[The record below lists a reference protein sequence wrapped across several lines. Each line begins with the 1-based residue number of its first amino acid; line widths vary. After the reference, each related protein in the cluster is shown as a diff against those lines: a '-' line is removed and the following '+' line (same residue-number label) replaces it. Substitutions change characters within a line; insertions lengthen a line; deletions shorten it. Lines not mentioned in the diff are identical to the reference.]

1 MFFLKQMR
9 PPQQMQG
16 RLKSFSV
23 ETTQGIWSIDVSS
36 ITGAGKPP
44 ADATQQPQPSARPQ
58 PQVPRDAN
66 MVKTKN
72 MPPTRSVHQSHA
84 GPSTGRD
91 LHESDD
97 DDDAF
102 MEPPPWRRVLKKQC
116 TNANVAANATAKVQ
130 HSNLVPHLGASRI
143 IVITCF

>member
-66 MVKTKN
+66 MVKTKT
-72 MPPTRSVHQSHA
+72 MPPTRSVHQSQEQDYIRQSSCKV
-84 GPSTGRD
+84 G
-91 LHESDD
+91 
-97 DDDAF
+97 F
-102 MEPPPWRRVLKKQC
+102 MIPDIFYLSQ
-116 TNANVAANATAKVQ
+116 Q
-130 HSNLVPHLGASRI
+130 M
-143 IVITCF
+143 